1 MSEIEKN
8 RREFE
13 NRNKEFSRQDFLNLL
28 KVVGAATVLTACGL
42 EIDGNTPQVELD
54 ESLNEPVAT
63 EVAPRASF
71 SAEIKENEDFDV
83 AQFRTETGVEL
94 TDEQIVSFV
103 VEVEGV
109 DFDFVALPVVLD
121 AEGKIASE
129 EKLFFQMGSS
139 WESLFKGE
147 VESGDLVVWQTLPDI
162 SGEGGEPVFWYPATE
177 EGWQLPES
185 GMAAFSPPTKM
196 EEMIPNYTRN
206 LDGGIYIDRE
216 AFPEGMRRALFSL
229 TPVEWEGIA
238 RLEELRLRLGNVVS
252 VKIIDDKN
260 MLMYKSEVVGELIGE
275 NEIGI
280 ERDGEIISVFD
291 NSLELGEDNSLL
303 SINKERT
310 EEMGKDWVEWVWTK
324 DGERLEVPEP
334 VVGLPET
341 LEEARV
347 INENILDFYMPKLTA
362 AEKAYLDENGWGSNN
377 FFLTKPDYYIP
388 GLPFF
393 TRDAWV
399 GTGSDISKTGEENL
413 TVVGLTKVLL
423 NDGVELLMY
432 SVPGQVQDYDF
443 GQYGGEKM
451 IFHFAYNNEALYD
464 WLDPVQGT
472 SFYSYALEH
481 YEPKSILDQMNQGL
495 KFSIIRTFFSTD
507 RDGDQGASPED
518 AGSPQW
524 SYVTRFLEKMDERL
538 DFSKIYDKE
547 MFYPDG
553 DMDVSREQIEGMQ
566 EIMWPVVFVKAGK

>member
-1 MSEIEKN
+1 MTERREN
-8 RREFE
+8 RRENGDGGFD
-13 NRNKEFSRQDFLNLL
+13 RKDFLNLV
-28 KVVGAATVLTACGL
+28 KIVGAAAVLTACSL
-42 EIDGNTPQVELD
+42 EIDGTSQVDID
-54 ESLNEPVAT
+54 ESLNDPVAT
-63 EVAPRASF
+63 EVSPREIF
-71 SAEIKENEDFDV
+71 SADMKENESFNV
-83 AQFRTETGVEL
+83 SEFKLETGIEL
-94 TDEQIVSFV
+94 ADEQIASFV
-103 VEVEGV
+103 VEVKGV
-109 DFDFVALPVVLD
+109 EFSFVALPAVLD
-121 AEGKIASE
+121 AEGNVTSE
-129 EKLFFQMGSS
+129 ERLFFQDES
-139 WESLFKGE
+139 WEDLFKG
-147 VESGDLVVWQTLPDI
+147 VNESGDLVVWQTPDWF
-162 SGEGGEPVFWYPATE
+162 SELGAEAVLWYPATQAGWE
-177 EGWQLPES
+177 STETGIATFAPPKNMEGLID
-185 GMAAFSPPTKM
+185 G
-196 EEMIPNYTRN
+196 YGRD
-206 LDGGIYIDRE
+206 LDGGIVIPKDVFLDR
-216 AFPEGMRRALFSL
+216 AGKALNASA
-229 TPVEWEGIA
+229 PVEWVGA
-238 RLEELRLRLGNVVS
+238 DRLRELQSRLGNVVS
-252 VKIIDDKN
+252 VKIIDGKN
-260 MLMYKSEVVGELIGE
+260 MLMYKSVVVGEFMSG
-275 NEIGI
+275 NEIGVAV
-280 ERDGEIISVFD
+280 DGEVVNILD
-291 NSLELGEDNSLL
+291 GSLELGKDSNLL

-334 VVGLPET
+334 VVGLPKT
-341 LEEARV
+341 LEEAQV